1 MATDRDIIKTQQIG
15 MAQTAPDIVTPK
27 AAVRAIHTRSRDFP
41 KVGTENA
48 ATNVA
53 ETCMFTV
60 RRASKPAGVYFTG
73 GGSVAGNATDY
84 AYLTVEKMTAGVA
97 SGIVASYNTHTSAQ
111 SSITGN
117 VAASFSLNAD
127 CAIAV
132 GDTLTYKIR
141 KVSATGALITIGCF
155 TVDLEEV

>member
-1 MATDRDIIKTQQIG
+1 MATDREMLKLQQVG
-15 MAQTAPDIVTPK
+15 AATTLPLASTAQAVV
-27 AAVRAIHTRSRDFP
+27 AAAHTRTRDFP

-60 RRASKPAGVYFTG
+60 RRASRPVGVYFTG
-73 GGSVAGNATDY
+73 GGGVAGNATDY
-84 AYLTVEKMTAGVA
+84 AFLTVEKMTANVA
-97 SGIVASYNTHTSAQ
+97 GGIVASYNTHTSAQ
-111 SSITGN
+111 STITGN

-127 CAIAV
+127 CTLAV

-155 TVDLEEV
+155 TVDLEEI

>member
-1 MATDRDIIKTQQIG
+1 MATDRDILKTAQIG
-15 MAQTAPDIVTPK
+15 AASTLPDISAPK
-27 AAVRAIHTRSRDFP
+27 TAVRAMHTRSYIFP

-60 RRASKPAGVYFTG
+60 RRASKPVGVYFTG
-73 GGSVAGNATDY
+73 GGTVAGNATDY

-97 SGIVASYNTHTSAQ
+97 AGIVASYNTHTSAQ

-117 VAASFSLNAD
+117 VAASFSLNAN
-127 CAIAV
+127 CSIAV

-141 KVSATGALITIGCF
+141 KVSATGALITIGSF
-155 TVDLEEV
+155 TVDLEEI

>member
-1 MATDRDIIKTQQIG
+1 MATDRAILKLQHEGVLT
-15 MAQTAPDIVTPK
+15 TAGLASTAK
-27 AAVRAIHTRSRDFP
+27 AAVAAAHTRSYVFP

-60 RRASKPAGVYFTG
+60 RRAGKPAGVYFTG
-73 GGSVAGNATDY
+73 GGSIAGNATDY
-84 AYLTVEKMTAGVA
+84 ALLTVEKMTAGVA
-97 SGIVASYNTHTSAQ
+97 AGIVASYNTHTSAQ

-117 VAASFSLNAD
+117 VAASFALNTDAT
-127 CAIAV
+127 IAV

-141 KVSATGALITIGCF
+141 KVSATGALVTIGSF
-155 TVDLEEV
+155 TVDLEEI

>member
-1 MATDRDIIKTQQIG
+1 MATDREILKLQQVG
-15 MAQTAPDIVTPK
+15 TVTTAGLAGTAK
-27 AAVRAIHTRSRDFP
+27 AAVAAAHTRYRDIP

-53 ETCMFTV
+53 ETVLFTV
-60 RRASKPAGVYFTG
+60 RHAGKPAYVGFTG

-84 AYLTVEKMTAGVA
+84 AFLTVEKMTAGVA
-97 SGIVASYNTHTSAQ
+97 AGIVASYNTHTSAQ

-117 VAASFSLNAD
+117 VAATFSLNTDATV
-127 CAIAV
+127 AI

-141 KVSATGALITIGCF
+141 KVSATGALITVGTFTIG
-155 TVDLEEV
+155 LEEI